1 MRLIIF
7 ALKLTYNF
15 SELFIKAVK
24 YNDAGSAPK
33 YVHNP
38 PKLRTIQHKGQRRQ
52 SWKNVAMLRFIKIY
66 DQQRD
71 GNG

>member
-7 ALKLTYNF
+7 VLKLTYNF
-15 SELFIKAVK
+15 SELSI
-24 YNDAGSAPK
+24 NDAGSAPK
-33 YVHNP
+33 YTHNP

-52 SWKNVAMLRFIKIY
+52 RWKNVAMLRFIKIY
-66 DQQRD
+66 DQQQD